1 MNVRLWILLA
11 GLSGAVGVLVGA
23 FGAHGLEGWLQD
35 RQLDAETVER
45 RVRQFETAVRYHLVH
60 AVALL
65 GLAALAPQLRRG
77 RVQVVGWLF
86 VAGLLLFS
94 GSLYLLVALNQPKLG
109 AITPLGGV
117 SWIVAWSVL
126 AFSARQS
133 DAAQT

>member
-23 FGAHGLEGWLQD
+23 FGAHGLEDYLQD

-45 RVRQFETAVRYHLVH
+45 RIGQFETAVRYHLVH

-65 GLAALAPQLRRG
+65 GLAALAPQLRPR

-86 VAGLLLFS
+86 IAGLLLFS

-109 AITPLGGV
+109 AITPLGGG
-117 SWIVAWSVL
+117 SWIVAWSLL
-126 AFSARQS
+126 AFSAQQS

>member
-1 MNVRLWILLA
+1 MNLRLWIFLA
-11 GLSGAVGVLVGA
+11 GLSGALGVLVGA
-23 FGAHGLEGWLQD
+23 FGAHGLEDYLQD
-35 RQLDAETVER
+35 RQLDAETVAR
-45 RVRQFETAVRYHLVH
+45 RIGQFETAVRYHLVH

-65 GLAALAPQLRRG
+65 GLAALAPQLRPRP
-77 RVQVVGWLF
+77 VQVVGWLF